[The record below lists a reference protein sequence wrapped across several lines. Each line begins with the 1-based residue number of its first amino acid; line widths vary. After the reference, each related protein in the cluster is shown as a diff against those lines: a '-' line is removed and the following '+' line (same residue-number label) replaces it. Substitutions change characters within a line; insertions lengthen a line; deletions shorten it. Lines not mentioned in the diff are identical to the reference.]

1 MQIEKQ
7 LHEVNRYD
15 DNAFPVGIYIV
26 TKDRIV
32 PEGRGHMD
40 LHWHEELQFTLVTNG
55 SVTMQVDGKIH
66 VLKEGE
72 AVFINRNL
80 LHITSDL
87 PGNGRY
93 ISINFPDKL
102 LGFFAGSR
110 MERDYVIPYTNNY
123 CFPAMVFRKEI
134 RWQER
139 ILYELWELQDILL
152 KKEFMYEYKVSQK
165 LVTVWMI
172 LIANAGDQL
181 APPSKKY
188 IRKQERMQKML
199 SFIHEN
205 YMEPIL
211 LQDIA
216 AEANVSI
223 GECCRC
229 FSELIRESPNQY
241 LLSYRISRAMELLSR
256 TELSVTEIALQCGF
270 NDTSHFIQYFK
281 KKIKMTP
288 GEFRGEKS

>member
-40 LHWHEELQFTLVTNG
+40 LHWHEELQFTLVTKG

-66 VLKEGE
+66 ILKEGQ
-72 AVFINRNL
+72 AIFINRNL
-80 LHITSDL
+80 LHITSEL
-87 PGNGRY
+87 PDTGRY

-123 CFPAMVFRKEI
+123 CFPAMVFRKEV
-134 RWQER
+134 RWQKR
-139 ILYELWELQDILL
+139 ILYELWELQGILL

-172 LIANAGDQL
+172 LITNAGDQL

-216 AEANVSI
+216 AEVNVSI

-241 LLSYRISRAMELLSR
+241 LLSYRISRSMELLNR

-288 GEFRGEKS
+288 GEFRSEKS